1 MDSLFNQATN
11 LTEPNQG
18 IRGDQIYK
26 YMTTGFDEACSM
38 PNRYLQGNK
47 LTNKMAPVVDVETIL
62 RQSAQMDYVNNS
74 RADAEIPAVPMQGLD
89 FPDCQQQIQTGYVKY
104 RVTDRETD
112 APELVLRGGVFQTGV
127 MQLGEDTRTTF
138 KYSAQAPVVTAQE
151 DAPVAIASVSAPTMA
166 MSTPTIPKVTP
177 SGDQTLHEAL
187 VARDKA
193 AACKLSFRTYPAT
206 C

>member
-26 YMTTGFDEACSM
+26 YMTTGFDEACAM

-47 LTNKMAPVVDVETIL
+47 LTNQMTPIVDVETIL

-74 RADAEIPAVPMQGLD
+74 RADAEIPAVPMQGLN

-104 RVTDRETD
+104 RMTDRETD

-138 KYSAQAPVVTAQE
+138 KYSAQVPVTTTAAQE
-151 DAPVAIASVSAPTMA
+151 DAPVAVAAV
-166 MSTPTIPKVTP
+166 STPTMPKMTP
-177 SGDQTLHEAL
+177 SGGQTLHEAL
-187 VARDKA
+187 AARDKA
-193 AACKLSFRTYPAT
+193 SACKLSFRTYPAT